1 MKKMNKE
8 KILLHICCAPCATES
23 FLRLKE
29 VGFEPI
35 GYFYNPNIY
44 PKSEH
49 DKRYDECVSF
59 CKSMSYELKEIDYD
73 YSLEHKRWLEHIK
86 GLESE
91 KENGKRCIKCFEFR
105 LKKAFEKAN
114 SLTMAGRYTTSLT
127 ISPHKDSKAIF
138 EVAGL
143 ISVAQKNKEQKNK
156 DYEKYDK
163 KKQNEKKENNIKD
176 ITKTCK
182 RIKDKNKNEYSSV
195 FFEIDFKK
203 KAGFEK
209 SVILSREHNLYRQ
222 HYCGCEFSMR
232 DI

>member
-23 FLRLKE
+23 FRRLKE
-29 VGFEPI
+29 EEFLPV

-44 PKSEH
+44 PESEH

-59 CKSMSYELKEIDYD
+59 CKSMNYKLIEIDYD
-73 YSLEHKRWLEHIK
+73 YQLEHKKWLKYIK

-91 KENGKRCIKCFEFR
+91 KENGKRCLKCFEFR
-105 LKKAFEKAN
+105 LKKAFEKAK
-114 SLTMAGRYTTSLT
+114 SITVIGKYTTTLT
-127 ISPHKDSKAIF
+127 ISPYKDSKAIF
-138 EVAGL
+138 EIAGL
-143 ISVAQKNKEQKNK
+143 ISADQKKKGNKISDQR
-156 DYEKYDK
+156 
-163 KKQNEKKENNIKD
+163 KQNEKKEDKIKY
-176 ITKTCK
+176 ITKAFK
-182 RIKDKNKNEYSSV
+182 RIEEKNKNEYGPF

-209 SVILSREHNLYRQ
+209 SVIISKEHNLYRQ